1 MAEYER
7 WAAAAVVV
15 SQAEAAVA
23 PPESCAAVAVV
34 TVGGPLALL
43 ALGLPALDLP
53 DVPALAD
60 AVACEALATGSADV
74 LRRLRVLCVAVTALH
89 RTLGPGAAEHWLNEP
104 DAGLG
109 GFRPA
114 VVLASRATDGST
126 QAAAEAAVLR
136 SAERFLADVLAQG
149 WS

>member
-23 PPESCAAVAVV
+23 PPESCAAVVV
-34 TVGGPLALL
+34 TAVGGPFALL
-43 ALGLPALDLP
+43 ALGLPARDP
-53 DVPALAD
+53 SAAPELAD
-60 AVACEALATGSADV
+60 AWARQSLATGGTEL
-74 LRRLRVLCVAVTALH
+74 LRRLRVLAVAVTALE
-89 RTLGPGAAEHWLNEP
+89 RTLGPGTAEHWLGEP
-104 DAGLG
+104 DDVLG

-114 VVLASRATDGST
+114 AVLATPHGDV
-126 QAAAEAAVLR
+126 AAAAATEAAVLR
-136 SAERFLADVLAQG
+136 SAEQFLADVLAQG